1 MPVADHTRASDPER
15 ERVALRL
22 ASAASVGRLTV
33 EELEE
38 RTDAALKATTRGEL
52 SALLHDL
59 PDAPRMHERRARRLP
74 WLPGR
79 MTFSARWRGPQDP
92 RRAGAD
98 ILELL
103 VPVFARDGYL
113 LVERTGDRLVLE
125 RTVRPVW
132 TILAAVLLFPIG
144 LLALTYKSS
153 DFVTIDMIRHD
164 DHTVA
169 VAHGVAPLAIR
180 RGLADLESA

>member
-1 MPVADHTRASDPER
+1 MPVADHTRASDTER

-38 RTDAALKATTRGEL
+38 RTAAALAASTRGEL
-52 SALLHDL
+52 SALLDDL
-59 PDAPRMHERRARRLP
+59 PELPRTPGRQARRLP

-79 MTFSARWRGPQDP
+79 TAFSARWRGPEDP

-103 VPVFARDGYL
+103 VPVFARDGYV
-113 LVERTGDRLVLE
+113 LVERTGERLVLE
-125 RTVRPVW
+125 RAVRPAW

-144 LLALTYKSS
+144 LIALTYERS
-153 DFVTIDMIRHD
+153 DLVTIDMIAHD

-180 RGLADLESA
+180 RGLADLEFA